1 MSVQSNKNYVRIK
14 EEYLSK
20 MLVRDCTAL
29 TTSYHKV
36 VFFLL
41 LSLILLVIHPG
52 QQAIS
57 DLSSEADCQGSGP

>member
-1 MSVQSNKNYVRIK
+1 
-14 EEYLSK
+14 

-52 QQAIS
+52 QQAVS

>member
-1 MSVQSNKNYVRIK
+1 
-14 EEYLSK
+14 

-36 VFFLL
+36 AFFLL

-52 QQAIS
+52 QQAAG